1 MRDNTDGNGIY
12 RLFCDSFPV
21 RSQTWKNSNPGSLS
35 DLSRPAAENED
46 SAHQRWRGPLALHK
60 LFSDRTPGALPQA
73 GIVAGRWPFRKYTH
87 PTSKGQRPEPIPDR
101 GKRKGQMHEP
111 IPDRGKQQGPKART
125 QTGANRKGQRPDLYQ
140 TGATPRDKTSTLP
153 KGLKARPIS
162 LFQIRLTQSGEILSR
177 VTAGLAQ
184 IEGEIDP
191 ENWETGNRKLSVPN
205 CQFRM

>member
-87 PTSKGQRPEPIPDR
+87 PTSKGQKHDSQTRSGPN
-101 GKRKGQMHEP
+101 GKGQT
-111 IPDRGKQQGPKART
+111 ARAKGT
-125 QTGANRKGQRPDLYQ
+125 NPYRTGANRKGQRPDLYQ